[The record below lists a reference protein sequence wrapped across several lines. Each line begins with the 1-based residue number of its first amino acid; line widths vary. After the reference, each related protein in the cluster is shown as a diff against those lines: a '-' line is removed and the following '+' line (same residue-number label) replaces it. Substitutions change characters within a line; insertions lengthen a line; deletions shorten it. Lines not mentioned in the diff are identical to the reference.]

1 MDHSGHKQRLRD
13 KMIKGGLENF
23 PPHEVLEVMLSFPIV
38 RKNTNPLAHQLIQ
51 KYGSLSAVLD
61 ADYEELLTNDGVGE
75 KTAFFLKSIPA
86 LCRYYM
92 LDKQSDKEAFDNSD
106 IAGEYAAKLFVDK
119 TKECVYI
126 LCLDVGKRLINTV
139 FIKEGGLASVE
150 LCMRDI
156 AAAALSNNA
165 NSIILLHNHT
175 TSMLQPSH
183 SDLIATAKVIDAMD
197 HIGIGFDDH
206 IIVNKE
212 GNYLSFEKSRLISVT
227 KNLRP

>member
-1 MDHSGHKQRLRD
+1 MEHSGHKQRLRA
-13 KMIKGGLENF
+13 KMIKGGIENF
-23 PPHEVLEVMLSFPIV
+23 PPHEVLEVLLSFSII
-38 RKNTNPLAHQLIQ
+38 RKNTNPLAHQLIN

-61 ADYEELLTNDGVGE
+61 ADYEELLTNDGIGE

-92 LDKQSDKEAFDNSD
+92 LDKHNDKEIFDNSD

-156 AAAALSNNA
+156 VAAALSNNA

-175 TSMLQPSH
+175 TPILQPSQ
-183 SDLIATAKVIDAMD
+183 SDLSATAKVIDAMEN
-197 HIGIGFDDH
+197 IGIGFDDH
-206 IIVNKE
+206 IIVNQE
-212 GNYLSFEKSRLISVT
+212 GKYFSFERSKLISVT
-227 KNLRP
+227 RRINP